1 MVRYRCPVPLFQS
14 TEVLTAINMFLP
26 KRKLAFSKTFFLD
39 VSGDVKVAR
48 ILWQLVLEGT
58 ENKIIFVQKDFA
70 PCIGARYYMHRY
82 RRITKQTNLSFYHC
96 TRMNHGIHPYRIE
109 SKPSL

>member
-14 TEVLTAINMFLP
+14 IEVLTAINMFLP
-26 KRKLAFSKTFFLD
+26 KRKLAFSKTVFLD

-70 PCIGARYYMHRY
+70 PCIGARYICTCTDGLQSKQIY
-82 RRITKQTNLSFYHC
+82 RFISVHV
-96 TRMNHGIHPYRIE
+96 
-109 SKPSL
+109 